1 MKSKGRESLNELEL
15 SVGKFM
21 ELKSQDKVLIELR
34 DHLLDLYQRVIS
46 SYLKTQVKAEAANA
60 KTLASLESEK
70 DMLQRQFNEA
80 REAIKSLEQR
90 QEDTLARYNMLKA
103 EYQQLADETASQAK
117 QREQEQAEAVNYEF
131 VKNALVSYLTSR
143 E

>member
-1 MKSKGRESLNELEL
+1 M
-15 SVGKFM
+15 
-21 ELKSQDKVLIELR
+21 
-34 DHLLDLYQRVIS
+34 YQRVIS

-60 KTLASLESEK
+60 KTLASLETEK

-90 QEDTLARYNMLKA
+90 QDDTLARYNMLKS
-103 EYQQLADETASQAK
+103 EYQNLSEETASQAK

-131 VKNALVSYLTSR
+131 VKNALISYLTSR